1 MDEPI
6 IPEPSATKRRPPVA
20 TPLVRPSKAV
30 LEGFRSLFA
39 PEDVTGPASECAEA
53 RTGTGLE
60 PPVPG
65 PAGGSHTAHL
75 DRTFAFV
82 DVCGFTR
89 YVDRH
94 GTHAAIE
101 VLTRFRAV
109 ARDVAARRGVR
120 VGKWMGDGVML
131 VGTSPAITAAAAT
144 ELVARFHGTGIDIH
158 VGLAGGEV
166 LLFEGDDYIG
176 RPVNLAARLCDAATE
191 GEILSLLDPDALPDW
206 VEVAGRVTVR
216 IDGVGDVEGVTQL
229 QARADLLGDL
239 ASDSAA

>member
-1 MDEPI
+1 
-6 IPEPSATKRRPPVA
+6 
-20 TPLVRPSKAV
+20 
-30 LEGFRSLFA
+30 
-39 PEDVTGPASECAEA
+39 
-53 RTGTGLE
+53 
-60 PPVPG
+60 
-65 PAGGSHTAHL
+65 
-75 DRTFAFV
+75 
-82 DVCGFTR
+82 VCGFTR